1 LRKNLKGHTHI
12 AVATVPGKL
21 VEVAFRVEGVTN
33 RLSAVALLVLNG
45 TTGYALFYPNEVF
58 AAESD
63 QQLPRSLQQILDW
76 FELLQQATM

>member
-1 LRKNLKGHTHI
+1 MYQ
-12 AVATVPGKL
+12 
-21 VEVAFRVEGVTN
+21 
-33 RLSAVALLVLNG
+33 RLGARALLVLNG

-63 QQLPRSLQQILDW
+63 QQPPRSLQQILDW